1 MAGFTWGVYS
11 SDDGHDYLIK
21 VDLDLY
27 VMPERGWSP
36 PEPESYLPQYPRGW
50 QARHVVGLGPEGQ
63 RRTAICATTSCSLW
77 SVLTSTFEYR
87 DTNGLFLTAQVISRI
102 GEHLLRAGPPP
113 IIGTPLPPI
122 P

>member
-36 PEPESYLPQYPRGW
+36 PEPERPP
-50 QARHVVGLGPEGQ
+50 HVV
-63 RRTAICATTSCSLW
+63 TAGNAAH
-77 SVLTSTFEYR
+77 
-87 DTNGLFLTAQVISRI
+87 TAR
-102 GEHLLRAGPPP
+102 
-113 IIGTPLPPI
+113 
-122 P
+122 